1 MQSPGP
7 LPYYGGK
14 ARIAAR
20 IVSLMPAHRVY
31 VEAFAGGLSV
41 LLTKPPAEVEL
52 VNDLDGEVVR
62 FWRVLRDHPDEFAR
76 LCALTP
82 YSRAEFES
90 AVDRS
95 DCTDLEAARR
105 WWVRVR
111 QGLGHGARET
121 IGWFRTNGESRAGR
135 VLRSLD
141 QFSRVAA
148 RLARVDLECR
158 PAVEVITLWD
168 APDVLHYCDPP
179 YLSSTR
185 RSPGD
190 RYAVEM
196 TTADHER
203 LAETLHAVQGAVLL
217 SGYPDPLYEVL
228 CAGWH
233 RTEIPNRLL
242 AGQVASGE
250 NSRPVTE
257 VIWQN
262 RPPPQRGLYDALPSP
277 P

>member
-1 MQSPGP
+1 MTVPG
-7 LPYYGGK
+7 
-14 ARIAAR
+14 
-20 IVSLMPAHRVY
+20 VV
-31 VEAFAGGLSV
+31 VEAVGLQAVVTGS
-41 LLTKPPAEVEL
+41 TGSGKSWWVERL
-52 VNDLDGEVVR
+52 AQEYLGRGLRSGVV
-62 FWRVLRDHPDEFAR
+62 V
-76 LCALTP
+76 
-82 YSRAEFES
+82 
-90 AVDRS
+90 VDRS

-228 CAGWH
+228 YAGWH